1 MQQMGGQFLYRQVAD
16 SMLIDPERVPTETT
30 QQELTHEIE
39 LHQALFDLDHQYCV
53 AVEGASQE
61 SNLWVPRNQ
70 AATGLTD
77 VDLQRF
83 KSIAWNE
90 CVVKRFL
97 TNQSLDVS
105 AAGASMLHIVRT
117 LNLQWK
123 GMEVTGLHPKVE
135 SAEKQV
141 VMACMEHRLLPYE
154 LDVGRVARCLRRCHH
169 FRDYFANAVGC
180 HVVAKTGH
188 TPGLSKTRYSTDFD
202 YVYKHQGLT
211 FLHSA
216 LSKNKGLIND
226 CIAQDGL
233 DYVPRLCGLKLI
245 SNASVTLQ
253 NPPERPQ
260 IIYDNSSPR
269 PHKKYKADNE
279 NDTRVNVMPP
289 PIGLDQ
295 SALLRDIAGL
305 IHGMQ
310 TALQHSI
317 AHQQPVA
324 QVVTIPPA
332 MPIDNT
338 DQIRDILNVL
348 EARTTTELAANNQ
361 QNGIN
366 LQTHLR
372 EIDQLFRHINGNIND
387 QTNILGEINES
398 VQSIRQRDVL
408 QPPQQAPPAIRRP
421 PPAPIAAARPAAGGS
436 LDAVRPPAVI
446 QPAVDRPQMP
456 VIPQAPVRPAV
467 AGPIIPPAAA
477 DVEPISPQVATRP
490 VAMWPVM
497 REMLARWRSNPAQVP
512 ANQSPAAAHVNSD
525 SDSSASPPLTPSAA
539 IIPLQ
544 HEPIKKPQPATRA
557 AVTGTRNAPSTTP
570 VPFADDDDIRSIT
583 SLLD

>member
-16 SMLIDPERVPTETT
+16 SMLIDPERIPTETT
-30 QQELTHEIE
+30 QQELTREIE
-39 LHQALFDLDHQYCV
+39 LHQTLFDLDHQYCV

-70 AATGLTD
+70 VATGLTD

-141 VMACMEHRLLPYE
+141 VMACMEHRLLPYK

-188 TPGLSKTRYSTDFD
+188 TPGLSKTRYTTDFD

-216 LSKNKGLIND
+216 LSKNKGLINE
-226 CIAQDGL
+226 CISQNGL

-269 PHKKYKADNE
+269 PRKKHRADDDNE
-279 NDTRVNVMPP
+279 VNVNITQPTAAPDQSTLLREINTMMQGMQQTLQRSIEHQQYIPQPIATPPVITVDNTGQIRDMLNAHNAQIRIELEAHNQHIDATHQYNMSTISTYFSQINDAIQNQNITIEHIAESIQNPNQTRPPQQPP
-289 PIGLDQ
+289 PI
-295 SALLRDIAGL
+295 R
-305 IHGMQ
+305 
-310 TALQHSI
+310 
-317 AHQQPVA
+317 
-324 QVVTIPPA
+324 
-332 MPIDNT
+332 
-338 DQIRDILNVL
+338 
-348 EARTTTELAANNQ
+348 
-361 QNGIN
+361 
-366 LQTHLR
+366 
-372 EIDQLFRHINGNIND
+372 
-387 QTNILGEINES
+387 
-398 VQSIRQRDVL
+398 
-408 QPPQQAPPAIRRP
+408 
-421 PPAPIAAARPAAGGS
+421 
-436 LDAVRPPAVI
+436 
-446 QPAVDRPQMP
+446 
-456 VIPQAPVRPAV
+456 
-467 AGPIIPPAAA
+467 PPAAA
-477 DVEPISPQVATRP
+477 QPAVAEVHAPIRPPAAAQPAADGPLLPISPPAAARS
-490 VAMWPVM
+490 ARMWPSVQ
-497 REMLARWRSNPAQVP
+497 EIFARWRHAPDQA
-512 ANQSPAAAHVNSD
+512 PAAAPPSSD
-525 SDSSASPPLTPSAA
+525 SDESESPLLSPPISR
-539 IIPLQ
+539 IPLQ
-544 HEPIKKPQPATRA
+544 HEPIKKPPPARRA
-557 AVTGTRNAPSTTP
+557 SVHGSRQASTTTP
-570 VPFADDDDIRSIT
+570 PQPSDDDADMRSIT